1 MKAVAYYQSLPAD
14 HPEALQDIQLADP
27 TPGPHDLLVEVR
39 AISVN
44 PVDTKIRL
52 GVKPENGAAKV
63 LGWDATGIV
72 KAVGSEVSLFQP
84 GDRVF
89 YAGAIDRAGANSE
102 LHLVDE
108 RIVGHMPNSLSFA
121 EAAALPLTA
130 ITAWELLFERLQVGE
145 GQASQG
151 QSLLIVGAAG
161 GVGSILTQ
169 LARHL
174 TGLTVIGT
182 ASRPETQAWVR
193 QLGAHHVQLDVR
205 PDRRGDAALVHA
217 RRHTGFDDA
226 RARKNVGL
234 RQNLADVGHGR
245 VQLGHSE
252 ADAQAEHLVV
262 PLEAEAADFVAQALD
277 VTVSW
282 FFQEG
287 TQAKPGEAG
296 LIVRKSTRK
305 KFDFHGTGVH
315 EEMLSPSLSGQILL
329 IESTFAPGTGT
340 GDRGR
345 KRQGEEAGLVLSG
358 VLELH
363 LEGEKFILQEGD
375 SFALPGEG
383 THRCFNSGSEPAV
396 VLWISTPAA
405 Y

>member
-1 MKAVAYYQSLPAD
+1 MPA
-14 HPEALQDIQLADP
+14 QLA
-27 TPGPHDLLVEVR
+27 
-39 AISVN
+39 
-44 PVDTKIRL
+44 L
-52 GVKPENGAAKV
+52 GVQIRDLRKSRGMTLVDLAERINRSV
-63 LGWDATGIV
+63 GWLSQIERGM
-72 KAVGSEVSLFQP
+72 SEVSIS
-84 GDRVF
+84 
-89 YAGAIDRAGANSE
+89 AMHEI
-102 LHLVDE
+102 
-108 RIVGHMPNSLSFA
+108 
-121 EAAALPLTA
+121 
-130 ITAWELLFERLQVGE
+130 
-145 GQASQG
+145 
-151 QSLLIVGAAG
+151 
-161 GVGSILTQ
+161 
-169 LARHL
+169 
-174 TGLTVIGT
+174 
-182 ASRPETQAWVR
+182 
-193 QLGAHHVQLDVR
+193 
-205 PDRRGDAALVHA
+205 
-217 RRHTGFDDA
+217 
-226 RARKNVGL
+226 
-234 RQNLADVGHGR
+234 
-245 VQLGHSE
+245 
-252 ADAQAEHLVV
+252 
-262 PLEAEAADFVAQALD
+262 AQALD

-296 LIVRKSTRK
+296 LIVRKSSRK

-383 THRCFNSGSEPAV
+383 THRCFNSSSEPAV

>member
-1 MKAVAYYQSLPAD
+1 MDKKQNTKSPAMR
-14 HPEALQDIQLADP
+14 AQLA
-27 TPGPHDLLVEVR
+27 
-39 AISVN
+39 
-44 PVDTKIRL
+44 L
-52 GVKPENGAAKV
+52 GVQIRDLRKSRGMTLVDLAERINRSV
-63 LGWDATGIV
+63 GWLSQIERGM
-72 KAVGSEVSLFQP
+72 SEVSIS
-84 GDRVF
+84 
-89 YAGAIDRAGANSE
+89 AMHEI
-102 LHLVDE
+102 
-108 RIVGHMPNSLSFA
+108 
-121 EAAALPLTA
+121 
-130 ITAWELLFERLQVGE
+130 
-145 GQASQG
+145 
-151 QSLLIVGAAG
+151 
-161 GVGSILTQ
+161 
-169 LARHL
+169 
-174 TGLTVIGT
+174 
-182 ASRPETQAWVR
+182 
-193 QLGAHHVQLDVR
+193 
-205 PDRRGDAALVHA
+205 
-217 RRHTGFDDA
+217 
-226 RARKNVGL
+226 
-234 RQNLADVGHGR
+234 
-245 VQLGHSE
+245 
-252 ADAQAEHLVV
+252 
-262 PLEAEAADFVAQALD
+262 AQALD

-296 LIVRKSTRK
+296 LIVRKSSRK

-383 THRCFNSGSEPAV
+383 THRCFNSSSEPAV